1 MEALVP
7 VVLALLAGLGLGS
20 VRVTSS
26 SRSMLVERLG
36 KYNRQLSPGL
46 SLVLP
51 GIERVVSHESL
62 KERVLDIPPQQCITR
77 DNVSIQ
83 VDAVVYW
90 QLLEHSRAYYAVDNL
105 QAAMVNVVLTQIRAE
120 MGKLD
125 LDQTFTTRSEI
136 NDVLLRE
143 LDQATDPWGVKV
155 TRVELRDIQPSQ
167 GVQQAME
174 QQMTAEREK
183 RASILR
189 SEGERE
195 SQVNAARGRAEALVL
210 DAKAKQ
216 EALLLEADAQAKQQG
231 LLARAR
237 ADAATQL
244 AQAIEAH
251 PAAAESLRLLLAK
264 DWIAMGEQLSK
275 APGGSVLLVDPQSPA
290 ALLTAL
296 RGCWARRTRA
306 QSMGWRRSGRSNRQG
321 RQHACAIEEGAAEQ
335 RRGPAKGTQQGLI
348 RHVGADVHES
358 QQGMGQGN
366 RCGPGSRN
374 PHQQAEQNG
383 RSMEHEGFEAI
394 LMGPTGPLAPGG
406 KALKHRPGGGDVGHR
421 EIGLGAGRP

>member
-36 KYNRQLSPGL
+36 KYDRQLSPGL

-62 KERVLDIPPQQCITR
+62 KEQVLDIPPQQCITR
-77 DNVSIQ
+77 DNVSIE

-90 QLLEHSRAYYAVDNL
+90 QLLEHARAYYAVDNL

-210 DAKAKQ
+210 DAKANRRPSCWRPMPRPSSRGSWPGPGPTPPPNSPK
-216 EALLLEADAQAKQQG
+216 LL
-231 LLARAR
+231 RP
-237 ADAATQL
+237 
-244 AQAIEAH
+244 I
-251 PAAAESLRLLLAK
+251 
-264 DWIAMGEQLSK
+264 
-275 APGGSVLLVDPQSPA
+275 
-290 ALLTAL
+290 
-296 RGCWARRTRA
+296 
-306 QSMGWRRSGRSNRQG
+306 
-321 RQHACAIEEGAAEQ
+321 Q
-335 RRGPAKGTQQGLI
+335 RRP
-348 RHVGADVHES
+348 
-358 QQGMGQGN
+358 
-366 RCGPGSRN
+366 
-374 PHQQAEQNG
+374 
-383 RSMEHEGFEAI
+383 
-394 LMGPTGPLAPGG
+394 
-406 KALKHRPGGGDVGHR
+406 KA
-421 EIGLGAGRP
+421 